1 MAVVSIA
8 TLKSYFN
15 TGDVPTESQY
25 TDLIDTL
32 ASLSAILG
40 VSGNTGGNNLTSPD
54 GNSYMNIGDGSFNI
68 EVDNTGTSSTS
79 FVSGDGSMTK
89 MFYDLLGSGGY
100 ASITDLLNT
109 IQHTVSIKLDA
120 PVINIAQ
127 IPTSDSGLSAGD
139 VWSNGGVLTIV

>member
-25 TDLIDTL
+25 VDLIDTL

-40 VSGNTGGNNLTSPD
+40 VSGNTGGNNITSPD
-54 GNSYMNIGDGSFNI
+54 GNTTLSVADTFASMIYTLAGITAIASATFEGSELLFD
-68 EVDNTGTSSTS
+68 DNGA
-79 FVSGDGSMTK
+79 GGS
-89 MFYDLLGSGGY
+89 
-100 ASITDLLNT
+100 LNVNAIRSRLYHSAL
-109 IQHTVSIKLDA
+109 IQLDA

-127 IPTSDSGLSAGD
+127 IPTSSAGLSVGD
-139 VWSNGGVLTIV
+139 IWSDNGVLTIV